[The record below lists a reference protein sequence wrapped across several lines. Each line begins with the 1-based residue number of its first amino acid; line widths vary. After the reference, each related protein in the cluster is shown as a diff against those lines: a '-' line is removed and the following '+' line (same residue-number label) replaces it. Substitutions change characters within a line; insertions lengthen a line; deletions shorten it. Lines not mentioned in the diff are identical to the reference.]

1 MNSTGSLRPEESV
14 SPAAVAAARAA
25 ATAAA
30 ARSGV
35 TITQVH
41 ELPDVELVR
50 QVIDEIWNP
59 RAGDPPVTQGIL
71 RALTH
76 GGNYCTLAWDGG
88 RAVGVSLAFLGIDPP
103 GSLHSHITGVS
114 GAVAGRHVGRA
125 LKLDQRA
132 WALEHGLR
140 TVMWT
145 YDPLVRR
152 NAYFNAGKLGALPTK
167 YLVDFYGTMDD
178 AINAGQATDRLAVT
192 WRLLDPR
199 VMELC
204 DGRASDPDA
213 AALIADGAQ
222 VALDEVDGQPVV
234 MASAPDAPGSPED
247 AVRLVRV
254 PADVEALRHADPAT
268 ALRWRLAVRDVLGG
282 LMGAGWTVTG
292 ASKDGFY
299 VVSRGEGL

>member
-30 ARSGV
+30 ERSGV

-50 QVIDEIWNP
+50 HVIDEIWNP

-76 GGNYCTLAWDGG
+76 GGNYCTLAWDEG

-103 GSLHSHITGVS
+103 GSLHSHITGVT
-114 GAVAGRHVGRA
+114 GAVPGRHVGRA

-152 NAYFNAGKLGALPTK
+152 NAYFNASKLGALPTK

-192 WRLLDPR
+192 WRLLDAR
-199 VMELC
+199 VAELC
-204 DGRASDPDA
+204 AGVASDPDP
-213 AALIADGAQ
+213 AALVADGA
-222 VALDEVDGQPVV
+222 VIALDEVDGQPVV
-234 MASAPDAPGSPED
+234 AAPAADAAAPDAS
-247 AVRLVRV
+247 VRLVRV
-254 PADVEALRHADPAT
+254 PADVETLRHADPAT
-268 ALRWRLAVRDVLGG
+268 ALRWRLAVREVLGG
-282 LMGAGWTVTG
+282 LMGDGWTVSG

-299 VVSRGEGL
+299 VVSRGDGL

>member
-14 SPAAVAAARAA
+14 SAAAIAAARAA

-30 ARSGV
+30 ERSGV

-50 QVIDEIWNP
+50 QVIDDIWNP
-59 RAGDPPVTQGIL
+59 KAGDPPVTQGIL

-76 GGNYCTLAWDGG
+76 GGNYCTLAWDGE

-103 GSLHSHITGVS
+103 GSLHSHITGV
-114 GAVAGRHVGRA
+114 GGTVAGRHVGWA

-132 WALEHGLR
+132 WALEHGMT

-152 NAYFNAGKLGALPTK
+152 NAYFNAGKLGALPSR

-192 WRLLDPR
+192 WRLLDPH
-199 VMELC
+199 VVDLC
-204 DGRASDPDA
+204 AGSASDPDA

-222 VALDEVDGQPVV
+222 IALDEVGGQPL
-234 MASAPDAPGSPED
+234 ATTPEPQAP
-247 AVRLVRV
+247 VRLVRV
-254 PADVEALRHADPAT
+254 PADVETLRREDPRPRCAGG
-268 ALRWRLAVRDVLGG
+268 WRCGSCW
-282 LMGAGWTVTG
+282 AG
-292 ASKDGFY
+292 
-299 VVSRGEGL
+299 

>member
-1 MNSTGSLRPEESV
+1 MNSTGSLRPEGSV

-25 ATAAA
+25 ASAAA
-30 ARSGV
+30 HRSGV
-35 TITQVH
+35 TIRQVH

-50 QVIDEIWNP
+50 QVIDDIWSP

-76 GGNYCTLAWDGG
+76 GGNYCTLAWDGD
-88 RAVGVSLAFLGIDPP
+88 RAIGVSLAFLGIDPP
-103 GSLHSHITGVS
+103 GSLHSHITGVA
-114 GAVAGRHVGRA
+114 GAAGRHVGRA

-132 WALEHGLR
+132 WALEHGLT

-199 VMELC
+199 VVALC
-204 DGRASDPDA
+204 DGDGADPAAA
-213 AALIADGAQ
+213 AALADGAE
-222 VALDEVDGQPVV
+222 VALDEVDGQPV
-234 MASAPDAPGSPED
+234 AAAPPPRGPL
-247 AVRLVRV
+247 RLVRV
-254 PADVEALRHADPAT
+254 PADVEALRRSDPETAT
-268 ALRWRLAVRDVLGG
+268 RWRLAVREQLGG
-282 LMGAGWTVTG
+282 LMDAGWAVSG
-292 ASKDGFY
+292 ASKEGFY
-299 VVSRGEGL
+299 VVSRGEAP

>member
-1 MNSTGSLRPEESV
+1 MNSTGSLRPDESV
-14 SPAAVAAARAA
+14 SAAAVAAARAA

-30 ARSGV
+30 ERSGV
-35 TITQVH
+35 TITQVQ
-41 ELPDVELVR
+41 ELRDVELVR
-50 QVIDEIWNP
+50 QVIDEIWSP

-76 GGNYCTLAWDGG
+76 GGNYCTLAWDGE
-88 RAVGVSLAFLGIDPP
+88 RAVGVSVAFLGIDPP
-103 GSLHSHITGVS
+103 GSLHSHITGVGTS
-114 GAVAGRHVGRA
+114 VAGRHVGYA

-167 YLVDFYGTMDD
+167 YHVDFYGAMDD

-199 VMELC
+199 VVALC
-204 DGRASDPDA
+204 SGQASDPDT
-213 AALIADGAQ
+213 AALLADGAQ
-222 VALDEVDGQPVV
+222 VALDEDDGQPL
-234 MASAPDAPGSPED
+234 ATDPAPQSP
-247 AVRLVRV
+247 VRLVRV
-254 PADVEALRHADPAT
+254 PADIETLRRADPERAM
-268 ALRWRLAVRDVLGG
+268 RWRLAVRELLGG
-282 LMGAGWTVTG
+282 LMDAGWTVTG
-292 ASKDGFY
+292 ASKDGYY
-299 VVSRGEGL
+299 VVSREGDR